1 MVSKLSRFFISSC
14 VVLFSSHAV
23 AWTSGGSLSEAEAL
37 YKRRSEG
44 RATVQHALAEFRKLL
59 PAAKG
64 QDLIHVVYRITSL
77 DIFEGE
83 YLLRDDNRSE
93 RNPIFGDCREVI
105 ERIATIPEGADVY
118 HYMKLM
124 CSALWVESATPL
136 QLIGIGNYFKSY
148 FNKIVTSDLNLR
160 PELGVDPRLG
170 GGGIYRTIAGISA
183 DPMSNM
189 VHPALPSLDKAME
202 MIDLAMASPNYPGN
216 DFAGA
221 DMYSNHRSK
230 AEILIRMGRTAEGRE
245 LLESSIAE
253 IQELAADDEL
263 RPGIEPETLGEI
275 SKMRE
280 VLDQL

>member
-1 MVSKLSRFFISSC
+1 MVPRLSRFIVSSFIT
-14 VVLFSSHAV
+14 LLAFHAA

-37 YKRRSEG
+37 FERRGEG
-44 RATVQHALAEFRKLL
+44 RATVHMALSEFRNLL
-59 PAAKG
+59 PSAQG
-64 QDLIHVVYRITSL
+64 QDLIHIVHRISAL
-77 DIFEGE
+77 DVFEGE

-105 ERIATIPEGADVY
+105 ERISGMPEGADIY

-136 QLIGIGNYFKSY
+136 QLIGIGSYFKNYFNT
-148 FNKIVTSDLNLR
+148 FVTNDMNLR
-160 PELGVDPRLG
+160 PELDADPRLG
-170 GGGIYRTIAGISA
+170 GGGIYRTIAGIAA

-189 VHPALPSLDKAME
+189 VHPALPSIDKAME
-202 MIDLAMASPNYPGN
+202 MIELALASPNYPDS

-230 AEILIRMGRTAEGRE
+230 AEILNRMGRNAEARE
-245 LLESSIAE
+245 LLEASIAE
-253 IQELAADDEL
+253 IQELAASGDL

-275 SKMRE
+275 TKMRE
-280 VLDQL
+280 ILDRL